1 MPAASGAKGTRDRW
15 LIALE
20 IHCPCLQRS
29 EMVDIEDWQLC
40 VHNALDRR
48 VELQSF
54 LLIGSLP
61 CFCNQ
66 FISFFI
72 V

>member
-1 MPAASGAKGTRDRW
+1 
-15 LIALE
+15 
-20 IHCPCLQRS
+20 
-29 EMVDIEDWQLC
+29 MVQVENGQLV

-61 CFCNQ
+61 RFCNQ
-66 FISFFI
+66 FISFF
-72 V
+72 VFEP